1 MRKKYKF
8 QVVQDLGMLF
18 VLLSLMAYHLWGE
31 YIHEILGVTFLGAIL
46 LHVALNAHW
55 FKNLTNG
62 NWPNIRILQVILNV
76 LLLFIFTSAII
87 SGLMLSRHLLPNF
100 IFHNSSDLV
109 RKIHMTCV
117 HWGLVLIGLHLG
129 LHWKMLSNFFLKI
142 WSISPT
148 STLAGRIMPSVFILI
163 SCYGLYQFIQRNL
176 YSYLLIKIDFSF
188 FNFDES
194 RIIFY
199 TDETSICIFVAY
211 LTHNLLQAL
220 LFRKQNS

>member
-1 MRKKYKF
+1 MEA
-8 QVVQDLGMLF
+8 V
-18 VLLSLMAYHLWGE
+18 
-31 YIHEILGVTFLGAIL
+31 L
-46 LHVALNAHW
+46 LHVALNVHW

-62 NWPNIRILQVILNV
+62 NWPNIRILQVALN
-76 LLLFIFTSAII
+76 LILLFVFTSAII
-87 SGLMLSRHLLPNF
+87 SGLMLSRHLLPNI
-100 IFHNSSDLV
+100 IFHNGSDLV
-109 RKIHMTCV
+109 RKIHMTSV

-142 WSISPT
+142 FSISPT
-148 STLAGRIMPSVFILI
+148 STLAGRIMPSIFILM

-199 TDETSICIFVAY
+199 TDEISICIFVAY
-211 LTHNLLQAL
+211 LTHYLLQAL
-220 LFRKQNS
+220 LFSKTK